1 MALAANAPLFFDAF
15 QDVRDLLGAIG
26 ARNDAFENADA
37 VNERLRAFG
46 RLSQVAKPVQS
57 TKKVYPRNVI
67 KRPPLHVRA
76 AV

>member
-37 VNERLRAFG
+37 VDERLRAFG
-46 RLSQVAKPVQS
+46 RLQQFAKPVQS
-57 TKKVYPRNVI
+57 TKKVHPRNVI
-67 KRPPLHVRA
+67 KCPPLRVRPF
-76 AV
+76 V